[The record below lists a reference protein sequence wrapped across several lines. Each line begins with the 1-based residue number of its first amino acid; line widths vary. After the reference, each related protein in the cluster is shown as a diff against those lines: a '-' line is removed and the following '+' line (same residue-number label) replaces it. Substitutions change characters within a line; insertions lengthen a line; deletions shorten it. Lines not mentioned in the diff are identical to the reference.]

1 MTQFGLSA
9 RVPLNPKR
17 VERMKKASSKI
28 DPLASGRD
36 LSDKKFVR
44 RGEVGKV
51 VPAEAVDPRN
61 IKVQISIKL
70 DADVLEYFKT
80 RAQRPGAPPYQT
92 QINQA
97 LRAVMDR
104 DPESFPGEDLVRD
117 ERFVAAITERIKA
130 RL

>member
-1 MTQFGLSA
+1 
-9 RVPLNPKR
+9 
-17 VERMKKASSKI
+17 MKKASSRI
-28 DPLASGRD
+28 DPLATGRD
-36 LSDKKFVR
+36 LSTKKFVR
-44 RGEVGKV
+44 RGDVGKV
-51 VPAEAVDPRN
+51 VPVKAVDPRN

-70 DADVLEYFKT
+70 DADVLEYFKA

-97 LRAVMDR
+97 LRDVMDR

-117 ERFVAAITERIKA
+117 ERFVAAITERVKA